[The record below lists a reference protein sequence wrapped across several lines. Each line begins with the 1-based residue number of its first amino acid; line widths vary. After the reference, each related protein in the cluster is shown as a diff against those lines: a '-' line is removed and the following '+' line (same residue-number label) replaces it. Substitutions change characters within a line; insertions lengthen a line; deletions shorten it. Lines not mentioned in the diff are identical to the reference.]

1 MQLYNGLVTLG
12 MVPVKAVSGG
22 DWRDQIIWAK
32 HYLGISQKVRRDG
45 LTWLLP
51 GDPASIGALLIHEP
65 KVADYLISKFI
76 PGQVFVDVGAMV
88 GGYSV
93 RAAAKGMTVFSFE
106 PNPRNLKLLNQNAAV
121 NNVSLNI
128 EPFALG
134 AYNGNVRLTL
144 NDGLSRITSEGGV
157 EVDMRTLDSLGLKS
171 LNLVKIDVE
180 GYELEVLR
188 GARETLNRFHPSLV
202 VEMHNWAGAENDAE
216 LFGLLTRLGYKLEYL
231 DIISQARHLAAT

>member
-1 MQLYNGLVTLG
+1 MRLYNGLVTLG
-12 MVPVKAVSGG
+12 MVPVKVISGG

-32 HYLGISQKVRRDG
+32 YYLGIRQRILRDG

-51 GDPASIGALLIHEP
+51 GDSASIGALLIHER
-65 KVADYLISKFI
+65 KVADYLLGKFV
-76 PGQVFVDVGAMV
+76 PRQVFVDVGAMV

-93 RAAAKGMTVFSFE
+93 RAAARGMTVFSFE
-106 PNPRNLKLLNQNAAV
+106 PNPKNLRLLKLNAEA
-121 NNVSLNI
+121 NKVSLNI
-128 EPFALG
+128 QPCALG

-157 EVDMRTLDSLGLKS
+157 EVEMRTLDSLELKDV
-171 LNLVKIDVE
+171 NLVKIDVE

-188 GARETLNRFHPSLV
+188 GARGTLNRFHPSLV
-202 VEMHNWAGAENDAE
+202 VEMHDWAGAEKDAE
-216 LFGLLTRLGYKLEYL
+216 LFGLLTGLGYKLEYL